1 MDEIGLWQALAALVV
16 AGLGVMLHGRW
27 ARRRTERKQRE
38 EAAKRESVEEALHS
52 LAEREEESRIERA
65 GARRMAEEIARL
77 KAQREA
83 EQAQRDA
90 DLAQA
95 QAPAAAGEDGP
106 APAPTATEA
115 RDTELREAAR
125 REAEAHAEAQRA
137 AQAEARARAEQA
149 LREAQEAAHRAEQ
162 DNLRNEFERLMAAQR
177 GEASPAVQAESDSL
191 PPLEWAITGSPAKS
205 LDAGAT
211 PDEPDTLA
219 EPVEP
224 GLMATAEDLEAE
236 ALKAERV
243 EAERLEAERLEE
255 QRLEEKRLLAERE
268 AAAREVT
275 AREAAAREAQA
286 RETEAREAAAR
297 EAAQRHANVVAGE
310 AGGITQAIGAYQ
322 VATEIGG
329 VERRIT
335 FIDTPGHEAF
345 TAMRARGAKSTDI
358 AILVVAAD
366 DGVMP
371 QTIEA
376 LNHAKAADVPVVV
389 AVNKIDKETADPVKV
404 RGELTEYGLIPE
416 EYGGDTMFVDVSAVT
431 HAGLDELLEAV
442 VLTAD
447 AALDLRANPDMPAQ
461 GVAIEAHL
469 DKGRGPVATV
479 LVHRGTLRTG
489 DSIVAGSAHGRVRAM
504 ITDSGETVD
513 EAPPSMPVQVL
524 GLTSVPGAGD
534 NFLVVDDDRMAR
546 QIADKREARQRA
558 ALLAKTTRRKTLDQ
572 LFEQLEKGETQELK
586 LILKGDSAGSVEA
599 LEDSLAKIEVDDEVS
614 LRVIDRGV
622 GAITET
628 NVSLAAASDAV
639 IIGYNVRAQ
648 GKATQM
654 ADAEGVDIRYYSV
667 IYAAIDEVEAALK
680 GMLKPIYEEKTMGQ
694 AEIREIFKSSKFGT
708 IAGCMVLE
716 GHIKRNAKARLL
728 RDGVVITETSIA
740 SLRREKDDVTDVR
753 EGYECGL
760 TLHNY
765 NDIKHGDIVET
776 YEMVEKPRD

>member
-115 RDTELREAAR
+115 RDAELREAAR

-243 EAERLEAERLEE
+243 EAERLEAERLEAERLEE
-255 QRLEEKRLLAERE
+255 QRLEEQRLLAERE

-297 EAAQRHANVVAGE
+297 EAAQRHALIEAARLEAERRQAADRARVEAQRAAAPPAAEAPASTVDTPIVVMVVDDSKVVRVKTSRVLAR
-310 AGGITQAIGAYQ
+310 AQYQ
-322 VATEIGG
+322 V
-329 VERRIT
+329 
-335 FIDTPGHEAF
+335 
-345 TAMRARGAKSTDI
+345 
-358 AILVVAAD
+358 LLAD
-366 DGVMP
+366 DGTDAVKQLESTLPHVLITDVEMP
-371 QTIEA
+371 GMDGFT
-376 LNHAKAADVPVVV
+376 LTRH
-389 AVNKIDKETADPVKV
+389 V
-404 RGELTEYGLIPE
+404 RGHARTAHIP
-416 EYGGDTMFVDVSAVT
+416 V
-431 HAGLDELLEAV
+431 
-442 VLTAD
+442 
-447 AALDLRANPDMPAQ
+447 
-461 GVAIEAHL
+461 I
-469 DKGRGPVATV
+469 
-479 LVHRGTLRTG
+479 
-489 DSIVAGSAHGRVRAM
+489 M
-504 ITDSGETVD
+504 ITSSDD
-513 EAPPSMPVQVL
+513 KHRAEAQAAGVSVL
-524 GLTSVPGAGD
+524 LGKPYEE
-534 NFLVVDDDRMAR
+534 DDLLAR
-546 QIADKREARQRA
+546 IQ
-558 ALLAKTTRRKTLDQ
+558 ALLP
-572 LFEQLEKGETQELK
+572 
-586 LILKGDSAGSVEA
+586 
-599 LEDSLAKIEVDDEVS
+599 
-614 LRVIDRGV
+614 
-622 GAITET
+622 
-628 NVSLAAASDAV
+628 AAV
-639 IIGYNVRAQ
+639 
-648 GKATQM
+648 
-654 ADAEGVDIRYYSV
+654 
-667 IYAAIDEVEAALK
+667 AA
-680 GMLKPIYEEKTMGQ
+680 
-694 AEIREIFKSSKFGT
+694 
-708 IAGCMVLE
+708 
-716 GHIKRNAKARLL
+716 
-728 RDGVVITETSIA
+728 
-740 SLRREKDDVTDVR
+740 
-753 EGYECGL
+753 
-760 TLHNY
+760 
-765 NDIKHGDIVET
+765 
-776 YEMVEKPRD
+776 

>member
-115 RDTELREAAR
+115 RDAELREAAR

-255 QRLEEKRLLAERE
+255 QRLEEQRLLAERE

-297 EAAQRHANVVAGE
+297 EAAQRHALIEAARLEAERRQAADRARVEAQRRAAPPAAEAPASTVDTPIVVMVVDDSKVVRVKTSRVLAR
-310 AGGITQAIGAYQ
+310 AQYQ
-322 VATEIGG
+322 V
-329 VERRIT
+329 
-335 FIDTPGHEAF
+335 
-345 TAMRARGAKSTDI
+345 
-358 AILVVAAD
+358 LLAD
-366 DGVMP
+366 DGTDAVKQLESTLPHVLITDVEMP
-371 QTIEA
+371 GMDGFT
-376 LNHAKAADVPVVV
+376 LTRH
-389 AVNKIDKETADPVKV
+389 V
-404 RGELTEYGLIPE
+404 RGHARTSHIP
-416 EYGGDTMFVDVSAVT
+416 V
-431 HAGLDELLEAV
+431 
-442 VLTAD
+442 
-447 AALDLRANPDMPAQ
+447 
-461 GVAIEAHL
+461 I
-469 DKGRGPVATV
+469 
-479 LVHRGTLRTG
+479 
-489 DSIVAGSAHGRVRAM
+489 M
-504 ITDSGETVD
+504 ITSSDD
-513 EAPPSMPVQVL
+513 KHRAEAQAAGVSVL
-524 GLTSVPGAGD
+524 LGKPYEE
-534 NFLVVDDDRMAR
+534 DDLLAR
-546 QIADKREARQRA
+546 IQ
-558 ALLAKTTRRKTLDQ
+558 ALLP
-572 LFEQLEKGETQELK
+572 
-586 LILKGDSAGSVEA
+586 
-599 LEDSLAKIEVDDEVS
+599 
-614 LRVIDRGV
+614 
-622 GAITET
+622 
-628 NVSLAAASDAV
+628 AAV
-639 IIGYNVRAQ
+639 
-648 GKATQM
+648 
-654 ADAEGVDIRYYSV
+654 
-667 IYAAIDEVEAALK
+667 AA
-680 GMLKPIYEEKTMGQ
+680 
-694 AEIREIFKSSKFGT
+694 
-708 IAGCMVLE
+708 
-716 GHIKRNAKARLL
+716 
-728 RDGVVITETSIA
+728 
-740 SLRREKDDVTDVR
+740 
-753 EGYECGL
+753 
-760 TLHNY
+760 
-765 NDIKHGDIVET
+765 
-776 YEMVEKPRD
+776 

>member
-115 RDTELREAAR
+115 RDAELREAAR

-297 EAAQRHANVVAGE
+297 EAAQRHALIEAARLEAERRQAADRARVEAQRRAAPPAAEAPASTVDTPIVVMVVDDSKVVRVKTSRVLAR
-310 AGGITQAIGAYQ
+310 AQYQ
-322 VATEIGG
+322 V
-329 VERRIT
+329 
-335 FIDTPGHEAF
+335 
-345 TAMRARGAKSTDI
+345 
-358 AILVVAAD
+358 LLAD
-366 DGVMP
+366 DGTDAVKQLESTLPHVLITDVEMP
-371 QTIEA
+371 GMDGFT
-376 LNHAKAADVPVVV
+376 LTRH
-389 AVNKIDKETADPVKV
+389 V
-404 RGELTEYGLIPE
+404 RGHARTAHIP
-416 EYGGDTMFVDVSAVT
+416 V
-431 HAGLDELLEAV
+431 
-442 VLTAD
+442 
-447 AALDLRANPDMPAQ
+447 
-461 GVAIEAHL
+461 I
-469 DKGRGPVATV
+469 
-479 LVHRGTLRTG
+479 
-489 DSIVAGSAHGRVRAM
+489 M
-504 ITDSGETVD
+504 ITSSDD
-513 EAPPSMPVQVL
+513 KHRAEAQAAGVSVL
-524 GLTSVPGAGD
+524 LGKPYEE
-534 NFLVVDDDRMAR
+534 DDLLAR
-546 QIADKREARQRA
+546 IQ
-558 ALLAKTTRRKTLDQ
+558 ALLPTA
-572 LFEQLEKGETQELK
+572 
-586 LILKGDSAGSVEA
+586 V
-599 LEDSLAKIEVDDEVS
+599 
-614 LRVIDRGV
+614 
-622 GAITET
+622 
-628 NVSLAAASDAV
+628 AA
-639 IIGYNVRAQ
+639 
-648 GKATQM
+648 
-654 ADAEGVDIRYYSV
+654 
-667 IYAAIDEVEAALK
+667 
-680 GMLKPIYEEKTMGQ
+680 
-694 AEIREIFKSSKFGT
+694 
-708 IAGCMVLE
+708 
-716 GHIKRNAKARLL
+716 
-728 RDGVVITETSIA
+728 
-740 SLRREKDDVTDVR
+740 
-753 EGYECGL
+753 
-760 TLHNY
+760 
-765 NDIKHGDIVET
+765 
-776 YEMVEKPRD
+776 

>member
-224 GLMATAEDLEAE
+224 GLMATGEDLEAE

-255 QRLEEKRLLAERE
+255 QRLEEQRLLAERE

-297 EAAQRHANVVAGE
+297 EAAQRHALIEAARLEAERRQAADRARVEAQRRAAPPAAEAPASTVDTPIVVMVVDDSKVVRVKTSRVLAR
-310 AGGITQAIGAYQ
+310 AQYQ
-322 VATEIGG
+322 V
-329 VERRIT
+329 
-335 FIDTPGHEAF
+335 
-345 TAMRARGAKSTDI
+345 
-358 AILVVAAD
+358 LLAD
-366 DGVMP
+366 DGTDAVKQLESTLPHVLITDVEMP
-371 QTIEA
+371 GMDGFT
-376 LNHAKAADVPVVV
+376 LTRH
-389 AVNKIDKETADPVKV
+389 V
-404 RGELTEYGLIPE
+404 RGHARTSHIP
-416 EYGGDTMFVDVSAVT
+416 V
-431 HAGLDELLEAV
+431 
-442 VLTAD
+442 
-447 AALDLRANPDMPAQ
+447 
-461 GVAIEAHL
+461 I
-469 DKGRGPVATV
+469 
-479 LVHRGTLRTG
+479 
-489 DSIVAGSAHGRVRAM
+489 M
-504 ITDSGETVD
+504 ITSSDD
-513 EAPPSMPVQVL
+513 KHRAEAQAAGVSVL
-524 GLTSVPGAGD
+524 LGKPYEE
-534 NFLVVDDDRMAR
+534 DDLLAR
-546 QIADKREARQRA
+546 IQ
-558 ALLAKTTRRKTLDQ
+558 ALLP
-572 LFEQLEKGETQELK
+572 
-586 LILKGDSAGSVEA
+586 
-599 LEDSLAKIEVDDEVS
+599 
-614 LRVIDRGV
+614 
-622 GAITET
+622 
-628 NVSLAAASDAV
+628 AAV
-639 IIGYNVRAQ
+639 
-648 GKATQM
+648 
-654 ADAEGVDIRYYSV
+654 
-667 IYAAIDEVEAALK
+667 AA
-680 GMLKPIYEEKTMGQ
+680 
-694 AEIREIFKSSKFGT
+694 
-708 IAGCMVLE
+708 
-716 GHIKRNAKARLL
+716 
-728 RDGVVITETSIA
+728 
-740 SLRREKDDVTDVR
+740 
-753 EGYECGL
+753 
-760 TLHNY
+760 
-765 NDIKHGDIVET
+765 
-776 YEMVEKPRD
+776 

>member
-255 QRLEEKRLLAERE
+255 QRLEEQRLLAERE

-297 EAAQRHANVVAGE
+297 EAAQRHALIEAARLEAERRQAADRARVEAQRRAAPPAAEAPASTVDTPIVVMVVDDSKVVRVKTSRVLAR
-310 AGGITQAIGAYQ
+310 AQYQ
-322 VATEIGG
+322 V
-329 VERRIT
+329 
-335 FIDTPGHEAF
+335 
-345 TAMRARGAKSTDI
+345 
-358 AILVVAAD
+358 LLAD
-366 DGVMP
+366 DGTDAVKQLESTLPHVLITDVEMP
-371 QTIEA
+371 GMDGFT
-376 LNHAKAADVPVVV
+376 LTRH
-389 AVNKIDKETADPVKV
+389 V
-404 RGELTEYGLIPE
+404 RGHARTSHIP
-416 EYGGDTMFVDVSAVT
+416 V
-431 HAGLDELLEAV
+431 
-442 VLTAD
+442 
-447 AALDLRANPDMPAQ
+447 
-461 GVAIEAHL
+461 I
-469 DKGRGPVATV
+469 
-479 LVHRGTLRTG
+479 
-489 DSIVAGSAHGRVRAM
+489 M
-504 ITDSGETVD
+504 ITSSDD
-513 EAPPSMPVQVL
+513 KHRAEAQAAGVSVL
-524 GLTSVPGAGD
+524 LGKPYEE
-534 NFLVVDDDRMAR
+534 DDLLAR
-546 QIADKREARQRA
+546 IQ
-558 ALLAKTTRRKTLDQ
+558 ALLP
-572 LFEQLEKGETQELK
+572 
-586 LILKGDSAGSVEA
+586 
-599 LEDSLAKIEVDDEVS
+599 
-614 LRVIDRGV
+614 
-622 GAITET
+622 
-628 NVSLAAASDAV
+628 AAV
-639 IIGYNVRAQ
+639 
-648 GKATQM
+648 
-654 ADAEGVDIRYYSV
+654 
-667 IYAAIDEVEAALK
+667 AA
-680 GMLKPIYEEKTMGQ
+680 
-694 AEIREIFKSSKFGT
+694 
-708 IAGCMVLE
+708 
-716 GHIKRNAKARLL
+716 
-728 RDGVVITETSIA
+728 
-740 SLRREKDDVTDVR
+740 
-753 EGYECGL
+753 
-760 TLHNY
+760 
-765 NDIKHGDIVET
+765 
-776 YEMVEKPRD
+776 